1 MQDLEL
7 HVLMFSSNVAHGM
20 YQAMKVLAPG
30 IRKISFNG
38 DISLEVIE
46 NVLKEM
52 RPEYLRGLKIHSD
65 AHFENWKFVTK
76 FKELRDLSLFVL
88 GGAELNEFNDYL
100 PSL

>member
-1 MQDLEL
+1 
-7 HVLMFSSNVAHGM
+7 
-20 YQAMKVLAPG
+20 
-30 IRKISFNG
+30 
-38 DISLEVIE
+38 
-46 NVLKEM
+46 M